1 MKEKRTVKDNVVP
14 VRKKKRKPA
23 SGKLKILL
31 ALCIILL
38 ILMTGVIIGQCQIK
52 DIIIN
57 GNITYTKD
65 EVEAAVR
72 ENCLDNTVFYTVLSC
87 FNKNA
92 YLPFIEELDITFLG
106 KNQILVEVKEKMR
119 AGMIQEMSEFC
130 SFDKDGTLL
139 ETSSV
144 RIKDVPL
151 ITGLQMNEC
160 ILNQKIEPK
169 EQDVFPVILKMA
181 QLIIKYEIP
190 VSEIQF
196 NTLSDIR
203 IRSNSIWISF
213 GDIKEVDAKMAEL
226 PAVLES
232 LYGKQGELNM
242 EHFSEDN
249 KVISFKAN

>member
-1 MKEKRTVKDNVVP
+1 MRKKRTVDHNVVP

-23 SGKLKILL
+23 SGKLKVLL
-31 ALCIILL
+31 AFCIVAL
-38 ILMTGVIIGQCQIK
+38 IMMTGIIIGQCQIEE
-52 DIIIN
+52 IIIN

-65 EVEAAVR
+65 EVETSVR
-72 ENCLDNTVFYTVLSC
+72 ENCIDNTVFYTVLSC
-87 FNKNA
+87 FSKNA
-92 YLPFIEELDITFLG
+92 YLPFIEELDVTFLG
-106 KNQILVEVKEKMR
+106 KNKILVEVEEKMR

-130 SFDKDGTLL
+130 YFDKDGTLL

-160 ILNQKIEPK
+160 VLNEKIEPK
-169 EQDVFPVILKMA
+169 EEDVFPVILKMA

-196 NTLSDIR
+196 HTLSDIR
-203 IRSNSIWISF
+203 IRSNSIWVDF
-213 GDIKEVDAKMAEL
+213 GDITELDAKMAEL
-226 PAVLES
+226 PSILNS

-249 KVISFKAN
+249 KVISFKSN

>member
-130 SFDKDGTLL
+130 YFDKDGTLL

>member
-1 MKEKRTVKDNVVP
+1 MKEKRTVKNNVVP

-38 ILMTGVIIGQCQIK
+38 ILMTGIIIGQCQIK

-130 SFDKDGTLL
+130 YFDKDGTLL